1 MQFDFDKFRSIV
13 SSIYPTDPEETTY
26 TPEQSLAV
34 FYCYFQYYEHHRKQ
48 PHPPIKADQ
57 ILNII
62 RSMNWMFDEYE
73 EPMELFPE
81 DYPAMI
87 AKHFKT
93 QYRCCDY
100 NINHFFSGKIRTL
113 RYYEV
118 CY

>member
-1 MQFDFDKFRSIV
+1 MQFDFDKFRDIV
-13 SSIYPTDPEETTY
+13 RSIYPKVPDETTY
-26 TPEQSLAV
+26 TQEQSLAV
-34 FYCYFQYYEHHRKQ
+34 FYCYFQYYEHYRKQ
-48 PHPPIKADQ
+48 PHPPIKVDQ

-62 RSMNWMFDEYE
+62 RSMGWLFDEYE
-73 EPMELFPE
+73 EALEVFPE

-93 QYRCCDY
+93 QYKRCDY

-113 RYYEV
+113 RYYET